1 MSQALLSL
9 YLIAWLSG
17 GAEEICLLSIS
28 RSSVNEC
35 SAPAVDLTLLLYFA
49 VSNFIGEG
57 GSDAI

>member
-1 MSQALLSL
+1 MSQALVSL

-17 GAEEICLLSIS
+17 GAEQICPLCIS
-28 RSSVNEC
+28 RTFGNEC

-49 VSNFIGEG
+49 VSNFIREG